1 MILYTTHWG
10 TDLGTDLDDDLDVAC
25 GKVLLGIEHDWTGA
39 PSPRRR
45 SSGAST
51 SSSGRHGEGSMPW
64 RFRGFWRQFRDVS
77 MIFQCLQKFANIFFW
92 KLLIAHL
99 LAQVGRQFWN
109 FTQVATVRS
118 YSDAAQRLARQ
129 SNMMK
134 SLSQGLKVARNEDIL
149 CFLFFFRHESCTGT
163 FSLVASRNGVC
174 CQAPTLGLEKC
185 HEVSYVSAFF
195 PLLRG

>member
-1 MILYTTHWG
+1 M
-10 TDLGTDLDDDLDVAC
+10 
-25 GKVLLGIEHDWTGA
+25 
-39 PSPRRR
+39 
-45 SSGAST
+45 
-51 SSSGRHGEGSMPW
+51 
-64 RFRGFWRQFRDVS
+64 
-77 MIFQCLQKFANIFFW
+77 
-92 KLLIAHL
+92 
-99 LAQVGRQFWN
+99 
-109 FTQVATVRS
+109 RS